1 MKIVLAGAGAFGRK
15 HLDAIRQIGGIDVVS
30 VVGREV
36 GPTQAV
42 AAAYAIP
49 HATTRLSEALAATGR

>member
-15 HLDAIRQIGGIDVVS
+15 HLDAIRQIGGIEVVS
-30 VVGREV
+30 VVGREA

-42 AAAYAIP
+42 AASYGIP
-49 HATTRLSEALAATGR
+49 HVTTHLSRSACTTRR